1 VKLPPRSAWIAGS
14 AVLTTVMS
22 SSSMKVATLT
32 APSVHHLR
40 LVGVCSIGVLLVIE
54 YNS

>member
-1 VKLPPRSAWIAGS
+1 
-14 AVLTTVMS
+14 
-22 SSSMKVATLT
+22 MKVATLT

-40 LVGVCSIGVLLVIE
+40 LAGPADEAAVEVWSILGLLVIG